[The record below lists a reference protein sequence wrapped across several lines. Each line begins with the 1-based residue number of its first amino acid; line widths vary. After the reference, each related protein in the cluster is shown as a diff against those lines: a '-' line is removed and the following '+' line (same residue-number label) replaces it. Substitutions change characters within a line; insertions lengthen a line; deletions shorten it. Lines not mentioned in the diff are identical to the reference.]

1 MLWHSTIKKLTV
13 QIKELYTSNILC
25 VYFLRFSEW
34 NFPNSTPELSANFTT
49 YLMTLCRTEAQGVH
63 CIKNETKGYNTNE
76 GFILTGGSETEYDSY
91 LRQTV
96 QNSIVFFLSAENLPY
111 KISSWLKS
119 ILKKANTSPNFI
131 VFFFVLKI
139 SSLQRFPLKS
149 LKHDQVGKDR

>member
-25 VYFLRFSEW
+25 VYFLRISEW

-111 KISSWLKS
+111 KISSWPKS

-131 VFFFVLKI
+131 VFFLCIENKQFAKI
-139 SSLQRFPLKS
+139 SS
-149 LKHDQVGKDR
+149 QVIKTWPGRKR